1 MTKETKE
8 AVHQEVE
15 RYLRTGNHDENYSAL
30 PGHSFLQRARVMDR
44 VLRKALVAEVRGREN
59 GRHLPSGPEGVDV
72 SRLARD
78 KATPMVRGLFPA
90 VEREAILSLLERS
103 VIFLTCDN
111 IGDLLTRATWHRTAW
126 DLANLYL
133 GSIGAKHL
141 GEEESC
147 LVGLSEETTCFVALS
162 YFDETNPF
170 ADFVVHEMAHVF
182 HNWKRERVGLPHT
195 RYREWLLQIDFSKR
209 ETFAYACEAY
219 SRIQEGASSGAKRR
233 RLLSDYASEWM
244 PEVVG
249 VEQDELVSILTEAML
264 ARNGWKK
271 ILQLCAPPPRGRRMI

>member
-1 MTKETKE
+1 MMKETKE

-15 RYLRTGNHDENYSAL
+15 RYLGTGNHDENYSAL
-30 PGHSFLQRARVMDR
+30 PGHSFLQGARGMHR
-44 VLRKALVAEVRGREN
+44 VLRKALVAEVRAREN
-59 GRHLPSGPEGVDV
+59 GRHLPSGPAGVDV
-72 SRLARD
+72 VRLARK

-90 VEREAILSLLERS
+90 AERETILRLLERS

-111 IGDLLTRATWHRTAW
+111 IADLLTGATWHRTAW

-133 GSIGAKHL
+133 GSIGAKRL

-147 LVGLSEETTCFVALS
+147 LVGLSEETTCHVSLT

-170 ADFVVHEMAHVF
+170 ADFVVHETAHVF

-195 RYREWLLQIDFSKR
+195 RYREWLLQVDFRKR

-219 SRIQEGASSGAKRR
+219 SRIRDRATRDTERR
-233 RLLSDYASEWM
+233 RLLSEYASNWM
-244 PEVVG
+244 PEEEA
-249 VEQDELVSILTEAML
+249 VEQDELVSILSEAVH
-264 ARNGWKK
+264 ARNGWKR
-271 ILQLCAPPPRGRRMI
+271 ILQRCAPPPRGRQII